1 MSVFFSMFSRRWLLT
16 TLLVLLGTAVCVRLG
31 IWQLD
36 RLEQRRAFNA
46 HYAAMTSLPPLQIN
60 GQTSE
65 DLSNQEYR
73 AVTARGAY
81 AFDAQVAIRNQY
93 FRGQL
98 GYHLLTPLILEDG
111 AAILVD
117 RGWIPAE
124 GNDTPAA
131 WRKYDQPGMVEVRGI
146 LRPGRAV
153 DDFGRALNPT
163 PAPGQPRLD
172 FWALVDIT
180 RIQSQVGYP
189 LLPAY
194 IQLDVDPA
202 DETPP
207 VPYQPTVE
215 ITEGPHMGYALQWF
229 TFASILFFG
238 YPFFVKN
245 REKMTLEER
254 T

>member
-1 MSVFFSMFSRRWLLT
+1 MNVFLNMFSRRWVFT
-16 TLLVLLGTAVCVRLG
+16 TLLVLLGTAICVRLG

-36 RLEQRRAFNA
+36 RLEQRRTFNA
-46 HYAAMTSLPPLQIN
+46 HYLQMTSLPPL
-60 GQTSE
+60 TLSSAPAE
-65 DLSNQEYR
+65 DLAAQEYR
-73 AVTARGAY
+73 AVIASGRYDHA
-81 AFDAQVAIRNQY
+81 AQVSIRNQY

-124 GNDTPAA
+124 GNDAPAA
-131 WRKYDQPGMVEVRGI
+131 WRKYDQPGQVTVRGM
-146 LRPGRAV
+146 LRAGRAV

-172 FWALVDIT
+172 FWALVDIP
-180 RIQSQVGYP
+180 RIQLQAGYP

-238 YPFFVKN
+238 YPFFLKN
-245 REKMTLEER
+245 REKMTPEER